1 MRSNVIEI
9 NWNRNEEGKHRKRNP
24 INLRKKGTVFT
35 RNGKLW
41 VDFYYLKKRVRERT
55 GLTDSV
61 SNRVVIRKKLD
72 LIEAEVEN
80 GVFEFAEA
88 FPYSSRKEYFSA
100 LEGRVIKKDPKN
112 ITFGEYAKKW
122 FEINGPR
129 MSFSKRRDYRIILK
143 THLLPDLGEMPFSDL
158 CTKYQLEEYISV
170 LQEKKTRLD
179 QPLSGKRI
187 QNVMIPLRVI
197 TSKAIDQYG
206 WLELK
211 KPFSEVKLPE
221 ITEFRIQPFNLQD
234 WKRLMQFM
242 LPWYVPYFEI
252 AVQTGLRPSEQVA
265 LKWQAIDDEYI
276 HVELSRV
283 YNREKTQLKT
293 RKSKRSIKI
302 SEGIRNSLEKQKK
315 MTEHLNSPY
324 VFLNTQGRP
333 ILQDKLREVWARVI
347 KKAGISHR
355 RMYETRHTFASWALQ
370 AGESPEW
377 VAKTLGHTNV
387 AMLFEV
393 YSRYIPNLTRRDG
406 SAFERQYREGFDEKQ
421 PK

>member
-1 MRSNVIEI
+1 
-9 NWNRNEEGKHRKRNP
+9 
-24 INLRKKGTVFT
+24 
-35 RNGKLW
+35 
-41 VDFYYLKKRVRERT
+41 
-55 GLTDSV
+55 
-61 SNRVVIRKKLD
+61 
-72 LIEAEVEN
+72 
-80 GVFEFAEA
+80 
-88 FPYSSRKEYFSA
+88 
-100 LEGRVIKKDPKN
+100 
-112 ITFGEYAKKW
+112 
-122 FEINGPR
+122 
-129 MSFSKRRDYRIILK
+129 
-143 THLLPDLGEMPFSDL
+143 MPFSEL
-158 CTKYQLEEYISV
+158 CTIYQLEEFLGS
-170 LQEKKTRLD
+170 LQEKKNRYG

-211 KPFSEVKLPE
+211 KPFSEIQLPE
-221 ITEFRIQPFNLQD
+221 ITEYRIQPFNHQE
-234 WKRLMQFM
+234 WKRHMQFM

-293 RKSKRSIKI
+293 KKSKRSIKI
-302 SEGIRNSLEKQKK
+302 SEGIRESLEKQRK

-355 RMYETRHTFASWALQ
+355 RLYETRHTFASWALQ

-406 SAFERQYREGFDEKQ
+406 SAFERQYKEGLDEKQ